1 MAGHPED
8 SKINIFTGVYH
19 HYLPAPASGGVEL
32 DMGCGSGSF
41 TIALA
46 KKYPD
51 RQILAADV
59 MIGRLRKVVKK
70 MERAGLTNM
79 DVLRVE
85 ARFLIAQMLPD
96 GALDR
101 IHILCPDPWPKNRHR
116 GNRLLCS
123 DFTTQLHR
131 VLKPEGVFHFSS
143 DDEAY
148 CEAVNKVISAS
159 GLFELDPAGIA
170 DLAGVRSDFEERWL
184 VEGKMVHHRSWRRK
198 PLPECTIGH

>member
-8 SKINIFTGVYH
+8 SRINIFTGVYH
-19 HYLPAPASGGVEL
+19 HYIPSPAGECAEL

-41 TIALA
+41 TTALA
-46 KKYPD
+46 QKYPE
-51 RQILAADV
+51 RKIIAADV
-59 MIGRLRKVVKK
+59 MLGRLRKVVRK

-79 DVLRVE
+79 EVLRVE

-96 GALDR
+96 SSLDR

-131 VLKPEGVFHFSS
+131 VLKTDGIFHFSS

-148 CEAVNKVISAS
+148 CDAVNKVISAS
-159 GLFELDPAGIA
+159 GIFELYPGGIA
-170 DLAGVRSDFEERWL
+170 DLTGVRSDFEERWL
-184 VEGKMVHHRSWRRK
+184 AEGKQVHHRAWRK
-198 PLPECTIGH
+198 LPLPQCVIGH

>member
-8 SKINIFTGVYH
+8 SKINIFTGVYR
-19 HYLPAPASGGVEL
+19 HYTPAPAPGGVEL

-59 MIGRLRKVVKK
+59 MLGRLRKVVKK
-70 MERAGLTNM
+70 MERAELENM

-148 CEAVNKVISAS
+148 CEAVNNVISAS

-184 VEGKMVHHRSWRRK
+184 AEGKMVHHRAWRRK

>member
-8 SKINIFTGVYH
+8 SKINIFTGVYR
-19 HYLPAPASGGVEL
+19 HYLPAPAPGGAEL

-170 DLAGVRSDFEERWL
+170 DLAGVRSDFEERWRA
-184 VEGKMVHHRSWRRK
+184 EGKMVHHRSWRRK

>member
-8 SKINIFTGVYH
+8 SKINIFTGVYR
-19 HYLPAPASGGVEL
+19 HYIPSPAAGVEL

-46 KKYPD
+46 EKYPE
-51 RQILAADV
+51 RQIIAADV

-70 MERAGLTNM
+70 MERAGLGNM

-131 VLKPEGVFHFSS
+131 VLKTNGIFHFSS

-148 CEAVNKVISAS
+148 CDAVNKVISAS
-159 GLFELDPAGIA
+159 GLFELYPDGIA

-184 VEGKMVHHRSWRRK
+184 AEGKMVHHRAWRRK

>member
-1 MAGHPED
+1 MPTHPED
-8 SKINIFTGVYH
+8 QKINILTSAYCHVI
-19 HYLPAPASGGVEL
+19 PQNSDAEL

-101 IHILCPDPWPKNRHR
+101 IQILCPDPWPKNRHR
-116 GNRLLCS
+116 GTRLLCS

-184 VEGKMVHHRSWRRK
+184 AEGRMVHHRAWRRK

>member
-19 HYLPAPASGGVEL
+19 HYIPVPASGGVEL

-184 VEGKMVHHRSWRRK
+184 AEGKMVHHRAWRRK